1 MPSTSSRPIDTPP
14 LWELNVWYHTLNAGF
29 RTRISGET
37 DFPCIYGD
45 RVGLGRSYVR
55 LDKLSYDGWTEGI
68 RDGRAYVTDGK
79 SHLVDFRVDDRH
91 VGVDGSELRL
101 QQPGT
106 VRVRALV
113 AARLDERPDAV
124 DPQSS
129 RRRETVLGSRT
140 GAHRRRTRRGG
151 RARRQRCGRC
161 APSVSSPTARCRK
174 SSFPLAIER
183 SSWVALRIL
192 PSSHTNPIFV
202 VVGGQPIRA
211 SRASVEWCLKSV
223 DRLWSQKSPQI
234 APRER
239 DAAAAAYEQARAVYR
254 QRLAETS
261 AGAPAR

>member
-1 MPSTSSRPIDTPP
+1 
-14 LWELNVWYHTLNAGF
+14 
-29 RTRISGET
+29 
-37 DFPCIYGD
+37 
-45 RVGLGRSYVR
+45 VR

-79 SHLVDFRVDDRH
+79 SHLVDFRIDDRQ

-101 QQPGT
+101 QRPGT

-124 DPQSS
+124 I
-129 RRRETVLGSRT
+129 RG
-140 GAHRRRTRRGG
+140 RRGDEKPYWDLE
-151 RARRQRCGRC
+151 RARIGEGREVAVELVVNGIAVANQRIVADGK
-161 APSVSSPTARCRK
+161 VQEV
-174 SSFPLAIER
+174 SFPLAIER

-261 AGAPAR
+261 AVAAPPR